1 LLLLRKPLLQWTLE
15 AVRDSSLIDD
25 CVVTS
30 DDPDVLQIAA
40 NDPYV
45 FLLNQRP
52 ARLARDNTPTE
63 AVMEHVLRQ
72 YDCDTIVL
80 LQATSPLREGWHVDE
95 AIRLLHETASDS
107 VVSVVRTHHL
117 LWRTDARDRPHS
129 LYAPAS
135 RPRRQDMDQF
145 AENGAIYVCTR
156 AHWDTTHCRLGGKVA
171 LYEMSEEHALQIDT
185 ALDMELCAAVLARR
199 HGTVPGVR
207 RANRVSR

>member
-1 LLLLRKPLLQWTLE
+1 MLEWTLE

-72 YDCDTIVL
+72 HDCDIIVL

-95 AIRLLHETASDS
+95 AIRLLHDTASDS
-107 VVSVVRTHHL
+107 VVSVVRSHDL
-117 LWRTDARDRPHS
+117 LWNGGDRPHP
-129 LYAPAS
+129 LYAPDQ

-156 AHWDTTHCRLGGKVA
+156 AHWEATHCRLGGKVA

-207 RANRVSR
+207 RGNLVSR

>member
-1 LLLLRKPLLQWTLE
+1 LLLLRKPLLEWTLE

-72 YDCDTIVL
+72 
-80 LQATSPLREGWHVDE
+80 
-95 AIRLLHETASDS
+95 
-107 VVSVVRTHHL
+107 
-117 LWRTDARDRPHS
+117 
-129 LYAPAS
+129 
-135 RPRRQDMDQF
+135 
-145 AENGAIYVCTR
+145 YVCTR